1 MQRMGARRWGPLAV
15 AAISAAV
22 LILAGC
28 APSSASASGKRSTA
42 TSSSAAHSG
51 TYSIVA
57 LGDSVP
63 AGTACD
69 CKPYPELSASLL
81 SVPHGRQVSATN
93 DAVGGATST
102 DVLDD
107 VTTNR
112 RVESDVQTADIVEI
126 QIGAND
132 VGFSDTCGT
141 TVGCYQPALS
151 AIDQNLRGIV
161 AQVHALTQTH
171 PVLVVLL
178 DYWSV
183 WLGGAYAQEQGQ
195 AYVDAAASVTKQVN
209 TVIHQAA
216 VDTGSVYVDLVAAFK
231 GPNYAYD
238 ETHFLASDGDHP
250 NAKGHAQIARSVVD
264 VVTATLQPSASP
276 SR

>member
-1 MQRMGARRWGPLAV
+1 MA
-15 AAISAAV
+15 AAV
-22 LILAGC
+22 LLLAGC
-28 APSSASASGKRSTA
+28 THPAAASAGGSSANPTPTPGA
-42 TSSSAAHSG
+42 THSG
-51 TYSIVA
+51 TYAIVA

-93 DAVGGATST
+93 DAVGGATTS
-102 DVLDD
+102 DVLDS
-107 VTTNR
+107 VTTDR
-112 RVESDVQTADIVEI
+112 RVESDLETADVVEI
-126 QIGAND
+126 EVGAND
-132 VGFSDTCGT
+132 VGFTDTCGT
-141 TVGCYQPALS
+141 TVSCYQPTLS
-151 AIDQNLRGIV
+151 TIDKNLRDIV

-195 AYVDAAASVTKQVN
+195 AYVDAAASVTQQVN

-216 VDTGSVYVDLVAAFK
+216 VATGSVYVDLLAAFK

-250 NAKGHAQIARSVVD
+250 NAKGHAQIARAVTD
-264 VVTATLQPSASP
+264 VVTSTLHL
-276 SR
+276 